1 MIDTAN
7 LVTTFFGIDILSK
20 NHIWLTIIGWV
31 LMYINMTIM
40 SWTKPMTAPSIPG
53 ANVPDMSKMMWFMN
67 YFLVFMIG
75 SFIYSVAAGIG
86 LYIITSTLFGVL
98 QVYYTNRILINAK
111 IQTLFKKA

>member
-7 LVTTFFGIDILSK
+7 LVTNFFGIDVLSK
-20 NHIWLTIIGWV
+20 NHIGLSIIWWI

-40 SWTKPMTAPSIPG
+40 TWTRPAATPSIPG
-53 ANVPDMSKMMWFMN
+53 ANMPDMSKMMWFMN

-86 LYIITSTLFGVL
+86 LYIITSTLFWVL
-98 QVYYTNRILINAK
+98 QVYYNNRILINAK
-111 IQTLFKKA
+111 IQTLFKK